1 MEWGGKLVG
10 GAVGLLVAGPVGAA
24 LGVLAGHLVDDK
36 VASTRNGKR
45 PTAKRSSTESGR
57 AGVESGGAGRA
68 GESVR
73 RSSRV
78 HHVED
83 TDPFAAD
90 AEGGVRE
97 GDGEESPTVENPEA
111 VAEQFFQTTFEVM
124 GHVAKCDGRVSEN
137 DIRAAR
143 AVMKDFS
150 LDESQIARAIG
161 NFNRGKSADYELQR
175 AVMLLRRTCAGRP
188 DLLRT
193 FLEIQVRVAIGGSDL
208 QGPARP
214 LLTRMAAMLGVGGL
228 EFAQLETVLRIRYRA
243 RGNRGDAADWNRP
256 GSGAGA
262 ERPASDAPG
271 ERTQRTRRS
280 GDGGSER
287 GSRRRAEE
295 QESGPRGPST
305 SGTRMTLQEAYQVLG
320 VLPGTAMGEIT
331 RAYRRQLSRH
341 HPDKLKANG
350 LPESMLAFAQQQTQ
364 LVIEAFNII
373 RESRG
378 ESP

>member
-36 VASTRNGKR
+36 VANTRDPKR
-45 PTAKRSSTESGR
+45 PTTKRSSEQRSRPARTAGPDGGR
-57 AGVESGGAGRA
+57 RT
-68 GESVR
+68 
-73 RSSRV
+73 SRV

-83 TDPFAAD
+83 TDPFAPGT
-90 AEGGVRE
+90 EGVVGE

-143 AVMKDFS
+143 AVMQDFS
-150 LDESQIARAIG
+150 LDESQVARAIG
-161 NFNRGKSADYELQR
+161 NFNRGKSADYELER

-256 GSGAGA
+256 ASAAGS
-262 ERPASDAPG
+262 ERTTG
-271 ERTQRTRRS
+271 EAHTQRTRR
-280 GDGGSER
+280 GGAGAGER
-287 GSRRRAEE
+287 SSRRRTEE
-295 QESGPRGPST
+295 RESGNRGPSI

-320 VLPGTAMGEIT
+320 VLPGTSMGEIT